1 MTADL
6 QQVIEQIG
14 REKGIERD
22 VLIDT
27 VGAAILSAARRTLG
41 AYDLRI
47 EFDRGTGAFRLYK
60 VQKVVE
66 EVANPK
72 MELTL
77 EEARALNPE
86 AQLGD
91 EIKTEMPMPVQGF
104 SRIAAQT
111 AKQVI
116 IQRVREAERDSVY
129 NTFKGKEGEL
139 ITGLVQRV
147 VKGNVIVNVGK
158 AEAILPP
165 REQLP
170 REDYRPGD
178 RIRAYI
184 LDVKKVPKGSQIVLS
199 RTHPG
204 MLTRLFELE
213 VPEVAEGVVEIRAAA
228 REPGERAKIAVLSR
242 DPNVDPVGA
251 CVGYRGSRVQ
261 AVVRELQGERIDI
274 MPWRERPADFIKS
287 ALQPAEVG
295 TVYANEETHTLT
307 VVVADEQL
315 SLAIGKR
322 GQNARLAAKLVGWK
336 VDIKSRAEME
346 RERAAAAAY
355 AAAEAAVPLTALA
368 GVGEKMA
375 ERLAEAGFGTLPA
388 LRKATLEQLTAVKG
402 IGEKSAEKILQAA
415 REYQV
420 VLPQEPEP
428 AAEAAPAAGEAPAAT
443 AAPVAEIAEEAGGTD
458 EPEAPPQEG
467 LAEAAPVEVAPAGEG
482 EGEAGERPGG

>member
-14 REKGIERD
+14 REKGIERN

-27 VGAAILSAARRTLG
+27 VGAAILSAARKTLG

-47 EFDRGTGAFRLYK
+47 EFDDSTGTFRLGK

-72 MELTL
+72 VELTL

-86 AQLGD
+86 AQVGD
-91 EIKTEMPMPVQGF
+91 EIKTEMLMPVRGF

-184 LDVKKVPKGSQIVLS
+184 LDVKKVPRGSQIVLS

-204 MLTRLFELE
+204 MVTRLFELE
-213 VPEVAEGVVEIRAAA
+213 VPEIAERVVEIRAAA

-261 AVVRELQGERIDI
+261 AVVRELQGEKIDI
-274 MPWRERPADFIKS
+274 IPWRESATDFIKS

-295 TVYANEETHTLT
+295 TVYADEASHTLT

-336 VDIKSRAEME
+336 VDIKSRAELE

-355 AAAEAAVPLTALA
+355 AAAEGAVPLTALP
-368 GVGEKMA
+368 GVGEKTA
-375 ERLAEAGFGTLPA
+375 ERLAEAGFGTLTA

-402 IGEKSAEKILQAA
+402 IGEKIAEKILQAA
-415 REYQV
+415 QEFQV
-420 VLPQEPEP
+420 LVQREPEP
-428 AAEAAPAAGEAPAAT
+428 AAEAAPPAAEAPAAP
-443 AAPVAEIAEEAGGTD
+443 AAPVAETGEEAGPT
-458 EPEAPPQEG
+458 EATAAPPQEVR
-467 LAEAAPVEVAPAGEG
+467 AEAAPAQVAAAG

>member
-1 MTADL
+1 
-6 QQVIEQIG
+6 
-14 REKGIERD
+14 
-22 VLIDT
+22 
-27 VGAAILSAARRTLG
+27 
-41 AYDLRI
+41 
-47 EFDRGTGAFRLYK
+47 
-60 VQKVVE
+60 
-66 EVANPK
+66 
-72 MELTL
+72 
-77 EEARALNPE
+77 
-86 AQLGD
+86 
-91 EIKTEMPMPVQGF
+91 MPMPAQGF

-170 REDYRPGD
+170 WEDYRPGD

-336 VDIKSRAEME
+336 VDIKSRAELE

-375 ERLAEAGFGTLPA
+375 ERLAEAGFGTLTA

-428 AAEAAPAAGEAPAAT
+428 AAEAAPAAGEAPAAM

>member
-1 MTADL
+1 
-6 QQVIEQIG
+6 
-14 REKGIERD
+14 
-22 VLIDT
+22 
-27 VGAAILSAARRTLG
+27 
-41 AYDLRI
+41 
-47 EFDRGTGAFRLYK
+47 
-60 VQKVVE
+60 
-66 EVANPK
+66 
-72 MELTL
+72 
-77 EEARALNPE
+77 
-86 AQLGD
+86 
-91 EIKTEMPMPVQGF
+91 
-104 SRIAAQT
+104 
-111 AKQVI
+111 
-116 IQRVREAERDSVY
+116 
-129 NTFKGKEGEL
+129 
-139 ITGLVQRV
+139 
-147 VKGNVIVNVGK
+147 
-158 AEAILPP
+158 
-165 REQLP
+165 
-170 REDYRPGD
+170 
-178 RIRAYI
+178 
-184 LDVKKVPKGSQIVLS
+184 
-199 RTHPG
+199 
-204 MLTRLFELE
+204 
-213 VPEVAEGVVEIRAAA
+213 VVEIRAAA

-336 VDIKSRAEME
+336 VDIKSRAELE
-346 RERAAAAAY
+346 REREAAAAY

-375 ERLAEAGFGTLPA
+375 ERLAEAGFGTLTA

-458 EPEAPPQEG
+458 EPEALPQEV
-467 LAEAAPVEVAPAGEG
+467 LAETAPVEVAPAGEG

>member
-27 VGAAILSAARRTLG
+27 VGAALLSAARKTLG

-77 EEARALNPE
+77 EEALALNPE

-204 MLTRLFELE
+204 MLARLFELE

-295 TVYANEETHTLT
+295 TVYTNEEAHTLT

-336 VDIKSRAEME
+336 VDIKSRAELE

-375 ERLAEAGFGTLPA
+375 ERLAEAGFGTLTA
-388 LRKATLEQLTAVKG
+388 LREATLEQLTAVKG

-428 AAEAAPAAGEAPAAT
+428 AAEAAPAAGEAPAET

-458 EPEAPPQEG
+458 EPEAPPQEI

-482 EGEAGERPGG
+482 EGEAGGRPGG

>member
-1 MTADL
+1 
-6 QQVIEQIG
+6 
-14 REKGIERD
+14 
-22 VLIDT
+22 
-27 VGAAILSAARRTLG
+27 
-41 AYDLRI
+41 
-47 EFDRGTGAFRLYK
+47 
-60 VQKVVE
+60 VVE

-77 EEARALNPE
+77 EEARALTPE

-91 EIKTEMPMPVQGF
+91 EIKTEMQMPVQGF

-213 VPEVAEGVVEIRAAA
+213 VPEIAERVVEIRVAA

-261 AVVRELQGERIDI
+261 AVVRELQGEKIDI
-274 MPWRERPADFIKS
+274 IPWRENPADFIKS

-295 TVYANEETHTLT
+295 TVYPNEEAHTLT
-307 VVVADEQL
+307 VVVADDKWTVVPRGGGERRVFDAKTDVLPAHVGEFLEAVRTRRPPGCSLEDAARSTACVQL
-315 SLAIGKR
+315 AMIAYKTGSRVAWDDTR
-322 GQNARLAAKLVGWK
+322 GEVAFPP
-336 VDIKSRAEME
+336 
-346 RERAAAAAY
+346 AAAALLKRDYRAPY
-355 AAAEAAVPLTALA
+355 KHPAVFRT
-368 GVGEKMA
+368 
-375 ERLAEAGFGTLPA
+375 
-388 LRKATLEQLTAVKG
+388 
-402 IGEKSAEKILQAA
+402 S
-415 REYQV
+415 
-420 VLPQEPEP
+420 
-428 AAEAAPAAGEAPAAT
+428 
-443 AAPVAEIAEEAGGTD
+443 
-458 EPEAPPQEG
+458 
-467 LAEAAPVEVAPAGEG
+467 
-482 EGEAGERPGG
+482 

>member
-1 MTADL
+1 MTVDL

-27 VGAAILSAARRTLG
+27 VGAAILSAARKIMG

-47 EFDRGTGAFRLYK
+47 EFDTPTGAFRLYK
-60 VQKVVE
+60 IQKVVE

-72 MELTL
+72 AELTL
-77 EEARALNPE
+77 EEARALHPE

-91 EIKTEMPMPVQGF
+91 EIKTETSLPAQGF

-184 LDVKKVPKGSQIVLS
+184 LEVKKVPKGSQIVLS

-204 MLTRLFELE
+204 MIARLFELE
-213 VPEVAEGVVEIRAAA
+213 VPEIAEGVVEIKAAA

-242 DPNVDPVGA
+242 DTNVDPVGA

-261 AVVRELQGERIDI
+261 AVVRELQGEKIDI
-274 MPWRERPADFIKS
+274 LPWRENPADFVKS

-295 TVYANEETHTLT
+295 SVYPNPEAHTLT

-336 VDIKSRAEME
+336 VDIKSRAELE

-355 AAAEAAVPLTALA
+355 AAAEKAVPLTALP
-368 GVGEKMA
+368 GVGEKTA
-375 ERLAEAGFGTLPA
+375 ERLAEAGFGTLAA
-388 LRKATLEQLTAVKG
+388 LKKATLEQLTAVKG

-420 VLPQEPEP
+420 VVQQEPAP
-428 AAEAAPAAGEAPAAT
+428 AAAPPPPEAPPAPAAPAAEETGGPVEA
-443 AAPVAEIAEEAGGTD
+443 
-458 EPEAPPQEG
+458 EAPPQE
-467 LAEAAPVEVAPAGEG
+467 LLEQAPAPVAPAR
-482 EGEAGERPGG
+482 EGEAGARPGA

>member
-1 MTADL
+1 MTVDL

-22 VLIDT
+22 VLVDT
-27 VGAAILSAARRTLG
+27 VGAAILAAARKIMG

-47 EFDRGTGAFRLYK
+47 EFDTSTGTFRLYK
-60 VQKVVE
+60 IQTVVE

-72 MELTL
+72 AEMTL
-77 EEARALNPE
+77 EEARALHPE
-86 AQLGD
+86 ALLGD
-91 EIKTEMPMPVQGF
+91 EIKTETSLPAQGF
-104 SRIAAQT
+104 SRVAAQT

-165 REQLP
+165 RDQLP

-184 LDVKKVPKGSQIVLS
+184 LEVRKVPKGSQIVLS

-204 MLTRLFELE
+204 MLLRLFELE
-213 VPEVAEGVVEIRAAA
+213 VPEIAEGVVEIKAAA

-242 DPNVDPVGA
+242 DTNVDPVGA

-261 AVVRELQGERIDI
+261 AVVRELQGEKIDI
-274 MPWRERPADFIKS
+274 IPWRENPADFVKS

-295 TVYANEETHTLT
+295 SVYPNPETHTLT

-336 VDIKSRAEME
+336 VDIKSRAELE

-355 AAAEAAVPLTALA
+355 AAAEKAVPLTALP
-368 GVGEKMA
+368 GVGEKTA
-375 ERLAEAGFGTLPA
+375 ERLAEAGFGTLAA
-388 LRKATLEQLTAVKG
+388 LKKATLEQLTAVKG

-420 VLPQEPEP
+420 VVPQEP
-428 AAEAAPAAGEAPAAT
+428 APAAAPPAAQ
-443 AAPVAEIAEEAGGTD
+443 APPAPEAGAAD
-458 EPEAPPQEG
+458 ETAVPAEAEAPPQE
-467 LAEAAPVEVAPAGEG
+467 LLEQAPAPVAPARE
-482 EGEAGERPGG
+482 EEAGARPGA

>member
-14 REKGIERD
+14 REKGIERE

-27 VGAAILSAARRTLG
+27 VGAALLSAARKTLG
-41 AYDLRI
+41 AYDLQI
-47 EFDRGTGAFRLYK
+47 EFDAASGSFRLYK

-72 MELTL
+72 VEIALP
-77 EEARALNPE
+77 EAQALNPE

-91 EIKTEMPMPVQGF
+91 EIKTETSMPTQGF

-158 AEAILPP
+158 AEALLPP
-165 REQLP
+165 REQLS
-170 REDYRPGD
+170 REEYRPGD

-184 LDVKKVPKGSQIVLS
+184 LEVKKVPKGSQIVLS

-204 MLTRLFELE
+204 MLARLFELE
-213 VPEVAEGVVEIRAAA
+213 VPEIAEGVVEIRAAA
-228 REPGERAKIAVLSR
+228 REPGERAKIAVVSR

-261 AVVRELQGERIDI
+261 AVVRELQGEKIDI
-274 MPWRERPADFIKS
+274 LPWRENPSDFIRS
-287 ALQPAEVG
+287 ALQPAEVAA
-295 TVYANEETHTLT
+295 VYPVEATHTLT

-336 VDIKSRAEME
+336 VDIKSRAELE

-355 AAAEAAVPLTALA
+355 AEAEAAVSLTDLPGIGA
-368 GVGEKMA
+368 KTA
-375 ERLAEAGFGTLPA
+375 ERLAEAGFGTLAA
-388 LRKATLEQLTAVKG
+388 LKKATLEQLLGVKG
-402 IGEKSAEKILQAA
+402 IGQKIAEKILQAA

-420 VLPQEPEP
+420 VLPQPAAPETEAPPAASEPPGAPQVEVVEAAAAAAEVGEGEAP
-428 AAEAAPAAGEAPAAT
+428 PEEVLAEAAPAPAGPS
-443 AAPVAEIAEEAGGTD
+443 
-458 EPEAPPQEG
+458 
-467 LAEAAPVEVAPAGEG
+467 GEG
-482 EGEAGERPGG
+482 EGEAGQRPGA